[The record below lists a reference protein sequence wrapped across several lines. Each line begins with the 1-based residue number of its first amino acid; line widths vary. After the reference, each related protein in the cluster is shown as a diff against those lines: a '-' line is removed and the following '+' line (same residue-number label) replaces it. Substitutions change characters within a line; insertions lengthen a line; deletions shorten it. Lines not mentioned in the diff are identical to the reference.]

1 MKKFLI
7 LGIFLICVSG
17 MWLHPILAKNT
28 LPLVGKII
36 IIDPGHGKLDP
47 GTVYGDIYEK
57 DINLQISLILK
68 EKLESYGAVVLMTR
82 EGDYDLAS
90 PNAIYRKKSDFDNRI
105 KFINGSKGDLYL
117 SIHQNYLSDSKY
129 SGSQVFYTADN
140 KLLAQSIQQ
149 VLNKEL
155 KNDRESKMIPNT
167 KYMYSKLY
175 IKGVLVECGFLSNKE
190 EREKLITTKYQQEF
204 AEALA
209 KAIIV
214 YYA

>member
-1 MKKFLI
+1 MKKILI
-7 LGIFLICVSG
+7 LPILLICLG
-17 MWLHPILAKNT
+17 GIWLHPILAKNT

-57 DINLQISLILK
+57 DINLQISLFLK

-82 EGDYDLAS
+82 EGDYDLSS

-105 KFINGSKGDLYL
+105 KYINESKGDLYL
-117 SIHQNYLSDSKY
+117 SIHQNYLSDSRY
-129 SGSQVFYTADN
+129 SGSQVFYTSDN
-140 KLLAQSIQQ
+140 KILAQSIQQ

-155 KNDRESKMIPNT
+155 KNDREIKMIPNT
-167 KYMYSKLY
+167 KYMYSKLH

-204 AEALA
+204 AASLA